1 MLRRSFILLA
11 ALALSACSLPCNA
24 QNGYEQEADRLALL
38 LHWHAGSVVAEI
50 GAGRGEL
57 TVDTAQRVGPS
68 GKVYSNELDPEKL
81 KALQQLAT
89 VHPNIVVVRGSAT
102 NTSLPSACCDS
113 MFMRLVY
120 HHLTEPAAMD
130 ASLLRSLRPDGLLAV
145 IDERPEPGSAVPAGV
160 PKNRHG
166 HGIPEKVLMDELTG
180 AGFKV
185 ESVHND
191 WPNGLYCVV
200 FSKAKP

>member
-1 MLRRSFILLA
+1 MLRRSFIQLA
-11 ALALSACSLPCNA
+11 AIALSACCLPSNA
-24 QNGYEQEADRLALL
+24 QNGYGQEADRLASL
-38 LHWHAGSVVAEI
+38 LHWHPGSVVAEI

-68 GKVYSNELDPEKL
+68 GTVYSNELDPERL

-89 VHPNIVVVRGSAT
+89 VHPNIAAIQGSETST
-102 NTSLPSACCDS
+102 NLPPACCDS
-113 MFMRLVY
+113 ILMRLVY
-120 HHLTEPAAMD
+120 HHLTQPGEID

-145 IDERPEPGSAVPAGV
+145 IDETPEPGSSVPAGV
-160 PKNRHG
+160 PKNRQG
-166 HGIPEKVLMDELTG
+166 HGIPQKVLIDELTG

-191 WPNGLYCVV
+191 WPNGLYCVI